1 MSIELDRTDAR
12 LLAALQHDGRVSVVD
27 LAERVG
33 LTPTPCARRLRRL
46 EEAGVIEG
54 YAAIVNPRRV
64 GHAVQAFVQV
74 KLERHT
80 DETAGRFRDGL
91 LALPEVVAAH
101 AMTGE
106 MDFLLQVLVPDID
119 ALGEF
124 TLHRL
129 MRLPGVRDVRSSL
142 VLETIKRATGVPV
155 EHLVAR

>member
-1 MSIELDRTDAR
+1 MVTLDRTDAR
-12 LLAALQHDGRVSVVD
+12 IVAALQRDGRVSIVE
-27 LAERVG
+27 LADQVG
-33 LTPTPCARRLRRL
+33 LSPTPCARRVKRL
-46 EEAGVIEG
+46 EDAGVIEG
-54 YAAIVNPRRV
+54 YAAVINPRQV

-80 DETAGRFRDGL
+80 DETADRFRRGL
-91 LALPEVVAAH
+91 EELSPVVACY

-142 VLETIKRATGVPV
+142 VLETIKRSRGVPV
-155 EHLVAR
+155 GHLGG

>member
-1 MSIELDRTDAR
+1 MVELDRTDAR
-12 LLAALQHDGRVSVVD
+12 ILAALQRDGRISIVD
-27 LAERVG
+27 LAEQVG
-33 LTPTPCARRLRRL
+33 LSPTPCARRVKRL
-46 EEAGVIEG
+46 EDARVIEG
-54 YAAIVNPRRV
+54 YAAVVDPRRV

-80 DETAGRFRDGL
+80 DEEAARFRRGL
-91 LALPEVVAAH
+91 EELPEVIACY

-119 ALGEF
+119 ALGAF

-142 VLETIKRATGVPV
+142 VLETIKRSRSVPV
-155 EHLVAR
+155 EHLAR

>member
-1 MSIELDRTDAR
+1 MTELDRTDAR
-12 LLAALQHDGRVSVVD
+12 ILAALQRDGRMSIVE
-27 LAERVG
+27 LADHVG
-33 LTPTPCARRLRRL
+33 LSPTPCARRVKRL
-46 EEAGVIEG
+46 EDGGVIEG
-54 YAAIVNPRRV
+54 YAAVIDPRRV

-80 DETAGRFRDGL
+80 DEEAGRFRRGL
-91 LALPEVVAAH
+91 GELPEVIACY

-119 ALGEF
+119 ALGAF

-142 VLETIKRATGVPV
+142 VLETIKRSRSVPLD
-155 EHLVAR
+155 HLAR

>member
-1 MSIELDRTDAR
+1 MTELDRTDAKI
-12 LLAALQHDGRVSVVD
+12 LAALQRDGRVSVVE
-27 LAERVG
+27 LAEQVG
-33 LTPTPCARRLRRL
+33 LSPTPCARRIKRL
-46 EEAGVIEG
+46 EDAGVIEG
-54 YAAIVNPRRV
+54 YSAVINPRQV

-80 DETAGRFRDGL
+80 DEQAERFRRGL
-91 LALPEVVAAH
+91 EDLPEVVACY

-119 ALGEF
+119 ALGAF

-142 VLETIKRATGVPV
+142 VLETIKRSRGVPV
-155 EHLVAR
+155 GHLAR

>member
-1 MSIELDRTDAR
+1 MAELDRTDAR
-12 LLAALQHDGRVSVVD
+12 ILAALQRDGRISVVE
-27 LAERVG
+27 LAEQVG
-33 LTPTPCARRLRRL
+33 LSPTPCARRVRRL
-46 EEAGVIEG
+46 EDAGVIEG
-54 YAAIVNPRRV
+54 YAAVINPRQV

-80 DETAGRFRDGL
+80 DEEAARFRRGL
-91 LALPEVVAAH
+91 DELPEVVACY

-119 ALGEF
+119 ALGAF

-142 VLETIKRATGVPV
+142 VLETIKRSRSVPV
-155 EHLVAR
+155 DHLSR